1 MQKEEIEHYLFTH
14 IPLSTAMR
22 VRVVE
27 ADWDHV
33 MMSAP
38 LEPNINHRQSA
49 FGGSV
54 ASLAMLAAWTL
65 VYFRLR
71 KLNHL
76 ARVVIHQN
84 EMQFSKPITD
94 KFEAV
99 TDPVSDADWEHF
111 DKVLQRKGIARIEV
125 TVRIIYAG
133 VEAGCFR
140 GKFVALS
147 TL

>member
-33 MMSAP
+33 LMSAP

-54 ASLAMLAAWTL
+54 ASLAMLTAWTL
-65 VYFRLR
+65 IYFRLR
-71 KLNHL
+71 KHNHL
-76 ARVVIHQN
+76 VRVVIHQN
-84 EMQFSKPITD
+84 EIHFTKPITD
-94 KFEAV
+94 KFEAL
-99 TDPVSDADWEHF
+99 TDPVDDADWEHF
-111 DKVLQRKGIARIEV
+111 DKMLQRKGIARIEV
-125 TVRIIYAG
+125 TVRIMFAG
-133 VEAGCFR
+133 VEAGCFKGR
-140 GKFVALS
+140 FVALS